1 MLTHSSSPT
10 ALAAKPARNSPFRTS
25 HKRSGVERSQEPRLR
40 RLLHESKAGR
50 IRAAGIRA
58 GIAVALQSSTAVA
71 MLAAGYAGSGAL
83 TVATGLALLG
93 ADLGSALVLQILSID
108 IQWVV
113 PPLLIAGGLLFFN
126 GWNRDVKQGGAY

>member
-1 MLTHSSSPT
+1 
-10 ALAAKPARNSPFRTS
+10 
-25 HKRSGVERSQEPRLR
+25 
-40 RLLHESKAGR
+40 
-50 IRAAGIRA
+50 
-58 GIAVALQSSTAVA
+58 VALQSSTAVA